1 MKKLIIAASL
11 IFTSIS
17 VNAQQDIMLS
27 QYMFNGLFINP
38 AYSGSHKYMSA
49 TLLHRNQWTGWDGAP
64 KTNIVGI
71 DGPLKNRTMGWGLIF
86 ANDKIGPTTQNDVMA
101 NYSYHLKL
109 GKGKLSLGLRGGLSV
124 VSSNLQG
131 LSTVISGDEAFA
143 TNVQSALLPK
153 FGTGAYYYTKKYYAG
168 ISIPTLIAYDSDK
181 NFSVD
186 LNKSSDARR
195 HYFITGGYV
204 FDINP
209 MLKLKPS
216 VLVKYQKAAPIQAD
230 FNCNLLINEVFWI
243 GASYRTNAAV
253 IGIIEYQI
261 NPMFRVGYAYDYST
275 TAINRY
281 SSGSH
286 EIMIGIDLGHDI
298 MKSKNPRYF

>member
-1 MKKLIIAASL
+1 
-11 IFTSIS
+11 
-17 VNAQQDIMLS
+17 
-27 QYMFNGLFINP
+27 
-38 AYSGSHKYMSA
+38 
-49 TLLHRNQWTGWDGAP
+49 
-64 KTNIVGI
+64 
-71 DGPLKNRTMGWGLIF
+71 MGWGLIF

-168 ISIPTLIAYDSDK
+168 ISIPTLIAYDPDK

-230 FNCNLLINEVFWI
+230 FNCNL
-243 GASYRTNAAV
+243 
-253 IGIIEYQI
+253 
-261 NPMFRVGYAYDYST
+261 
-275 TAINRY
+275 
-281 SSGSH
+281 
-286 EIMIGIDLGHDI
+286 
-298 MKSKNPRYF
+298 

>member
-1 MKKLIIAASL
+1 
-11 IFTSIS
+11 
-17 VNAQQDIMLS
+17 
-27 QYMFNGLFINP
+27 
-38 AYSGSHKYMSA
+38 MSA

-168 ISIPTLIAYDSDK
+168 ISIPTLIAYDPDK